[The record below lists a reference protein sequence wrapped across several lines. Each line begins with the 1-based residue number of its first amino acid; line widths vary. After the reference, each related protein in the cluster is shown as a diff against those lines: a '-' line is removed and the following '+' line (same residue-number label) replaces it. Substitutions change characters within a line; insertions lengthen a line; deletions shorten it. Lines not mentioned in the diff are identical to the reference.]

1 MHTYINNNACIIQ
14 PLLRLT
20 PPRFQVLFHS
30 FFKVLFIF
38 PSRYLFAIGL
48 LNIFSLWWSLPPT
61 SSCNPKQ
68 LDSTKHCYQ
77 LWAAIPNNS
86 TPRNIDSMHPKPCKY
101 RVFTFYDLTFQSNY
115 HCSKYKSML
124 YTPQLSLPTGTLIR
138 IGLFPLHS
146 PLLRESSLFSF
157 PLLS

>member
-68 LDSTKHCYQ
+68 LDSTKHCF
-77 LWAAIPNNS
+77 
-86 TPRNIDSMHPKPCKY
+86 RDVIDYANTGFSPSM
-101 RVFTFYDLTFQSNY
+101 TWLSNPILIIY
-115 HCSKYKSML
+115 YTKQYF
-124 YTPQLSLPTGTLIR
+124 YTPQLNSFKKELIR